1 MKRIAKSLQAIPAV
15 NGRFAIPALAPAA
28 GPSLSASVRSR
39 GAAMLLRCVFIC
51 LLVLCALPTFAQAP
65 VPALRSPVT
74 DQTNTLTGEQAAALE
89 QKLRAFEQRKGSQIA
104 VLLVPT
110 TQPEAIE
117 QYSIRVVEA
126 WKLGRRGIDD
136 GVLVLVAKDDRAV
149 RIEVAY
155 GLEGALPDVIAD
167 RIVEQVVVPR
177 FRNGQFYEGISEA
190 VDRIIGVLDG
200 EPLPEPTQR
209 TRSPQGEG
217 LGSLLPLLLMVVFVG
232 SGILRRMLG
241 GFGGA
246 AATAGIAG
254 VLVWLLTS
262 VMVISLGAA
271 VIAFLFTLMGGGGG
285 GPRGGVTGR
294 RRAGWGGGFGG
305 GFGGG
310 GFGGGFGGGG
320 GGWGGGGGSFGGG
333 GASGRW

>member
-1 MKRIAKSLQAIPAV
+1 V
-15 NGRFAIPALAPAA
+15 NGRSRTADGNHAIRALA
-28 GPSLSASVRSR
+28 
-39 GAAMLLRCVFIC
+39 LLQSFCARVFAVC
-51 LLVLCALPTFAQAP
+51 LLLCLAAVSLAQVA
-65 VPALRSPVT
+65 VPELRSPVT
-74 DQTNTLTGEQAAALE
+74 DLTSTLTPDQAQALD
-89 QKLRAFEQRKGSQIA
+89 QKLRAFEQRKGSQLA
-104 VLLVPT
+104 VLIMPT

-117 QYSIRVVEA
+117 QFSIRVVEA
-126 WKLGRRGIDD
+126 WKLGRRGVDD
-136 GVLVLVAKDDRAV
+136 GVLLLVAKDDRAV

-167 RIVEQVVVPR
+167 RIIEQVVVPR
-177 FRNGQFYEGISEA
+177 FRNGQYYEGINEA

-200 EPLPEPTQR
+200 EALPEPTQR
-209 TRSPQGEG
+209 ARPRSSEG
-217 LGSLLPLLLMVVFVG
+217 LGNVLPLLLMVVFVG

-254 VLVWLLTS
+254 FLVWVLTS
-262 VMVISLGAA
+262 VLAISIGAA
-271 VIAFLFTLMGGGGG
+271 FIAFLFTLLGGGGG
-285 GPRGGVTGR
+285 GPRGGWTGSR
-294 RRAGWGGGFGG
+294 RGGWGG

-320 GGWGGGGGSFGGG
+320 GWSGGGGGFGGG

>member
-1 MKRIAKSLQAIPAV
+1 LFFLLFIFLGA
-15 NGRFAIPALAPAA
+15 FAL
-28 GPSLSASVRSR
+28 
-39 GAAMLLRCVFIC
+39 
-51 LLVLCALPTFAQAP
+51 AQAP
-65 VPALRSPVT
+65 VPELSSPVT
-74 DQTNTLTGEQAAALE
+74 DLTNTLTPPQVQALD

-104 VLLVPT
+104 LLLVPT
-110 TQPEAIE
+110 TQPEEIE
-117 QYSIRVVEA
+117 QFSIRVVEA
-126 WKLGRRGIDD
+126 WKIGRRGVDD
-136 GVLVLVAKDDRAV
+136 GVLLLVAKDDRAV

-177 FRNGQFYEGISEA
+177 FRGGQFYEGIDEA
-190 VDRIIGVLDG
+190 LDRIVAVLDG
-200 EPLPEPTQR
+200 EVLPEPEKR
-209 TRSPQGEG
+209 TRSPSSEG
-217 LGSLLPLLLMVVFVG
+217 FGNLLPLLLMVVFVG
-232 SGILRRMLG
+232 SSILRRMLG

-254 VLVWLLTS
+254 FLVWILTS

-271 VIAFLFTLMGGGGG
+271 VIAFLFTLFGGGGG
-285 GPRGGVTGR
+285 GGGRGGLTGGR
-294 RRAGWGGGFGG
+294 RGGWGGGIGGFGG

-310 GFGGGFGGGG
+310 GFGGG

>member
-1 MKRIAKSLQAIPAV
+1 MLIALLSLLLIVAQSVVAQVAV
-15 NGRFAIPALAPAA
+15 PE
-28 GPSLSASVRSR
+28 
-39 GAAMLLRCVFIC
+39 
-51 LLVLCALPTFAQAP
+51 
-65 VPALRSPVT
+65 LRSPVT
-74 DQTNTLTGEQAAALE
+74 DLTNTLTSEQIAVLD
-89 QKLRAFEQRKGSQIA
+89 QKLRAFEQRKGSQVA

-117 QYSIRVVEA
+117 QFSFRVVEA
-126 WKLGRRGIDD
+126 WKLGRRGVDD
-136 GVLVLVAKDDRAV
+136 GVLLLVAKDDRAV

-155 GLEGALPDVIAD
+155 GLEGALPDVIAN
-167 RIVEQVVVPR
+167 RIVEQVIVPR
-177 FRNGQFYEGISEA
+177 FRTGQFYEGVSEA
-190 VDRIIGVLDG
+190 TDRIMAVLDG
-200 EPLPEPTQR
+200 EALPEPTQR
-209 TRSPQGEG
+209 ARPRSSEG
-217 LGSLLPLLLMVVFVG
+217 LGSVLPLLLMVVFVG

-246 AATAGIAG
+246 TATAGIAG

-285 GPRGGVTGR
+285 RGGFGGGR
-294 RRAGWGGGFGG
+294 RSGWGG

-320 GGWGGGGGSFGGG
+320 GWSGGGGSFGGG

>member
-1 MKRIAKSLQAIPAV
+1 MNTLSSQSRSNPIVLLAGVLALMLGAV
-15 NGRFAIPALAPAA
+15 VTALAQ
-28 GPSLSASVRSR
+28 V
-39 GAAMLLRCVFIC
+39 
-51 LLVLCALPTFAQAP
+51 P
-65 VPALRSPVT
+65 VPQLRSPVT
-74 DQTNTLTGEQAAALE
+74 DLTSTLTGAQAAALE

-117 QYSIRVVEA
+117 QFSIRVVEA
-126 WKLGRRGIDD
+126 WKIGRQGVDD
-136 GVLVLVAKDDRAV
+136 GVLLLVAKDDRAV

-167 RIVEQVVVPR
+167 RIIEQVIVPR
-177 FRNGQFYEGISEA
+177 FRNGQFYEGIDAA
-190 VDRIIGVLDG
+190 VDRIVAVLDG
-200 EPLPEPTQR
+200 EALPEPAQR
-209 TRSPQGEG
+209 AQPRSRSSEG
-217 LGSLLPLLLMVVFVG
+217 FGSVLPLFLMILFVG

-254 VLVWLLTS
+254 FLVWLLTS
-262 VMVISLGAA
+262 VVIISIGAA
-271 VIAFLFTLMGGGGG
+271 VIAFLFTLLGGGGG
-285 GPRGGVTGR
+285 GPRGGWTGR
-294 RRAGWGGGFGG
+294 RRSGWGG

-320 GGWGGGGGSFGGG
+320 GWSGGGGSFGGG